1 MKSVIAALLLGTS
14 AAVHAQ
20 PAPEAS
26 FGFDVAGMDQAAA
39 PGNDFFGYAN
49 GRYVDQLA
57 IPADKTSYG
66 TFNKLADL
74 AEQQVHALLAE
85 AAAGGAEQTPAQ
97 AKVGAFFTAY
107 MDAGAV
113 EQRGLAPVQPYLA
126 AIRGADS
133 REAMAA
139 LMGQAPTSFYASLFR
154 ISLDPDA
161 KDPTRYCV
169 SLQQAGLGLP
179 DRDYYLT
186 PEHAEQLAR
195 YADHVSAMLGMAGWP
210 DAPATAHAIV
220 AFETKIAEASWTPAD
235 RRDPDRTYNPV
246 SPAALASAAPGF
258 DWPAFL
264 AAADIPVQDHVVLSE
279 NTAIAAMAKL
289 VAETDLPTLQGWE
302 AFHVLSNAAPY
313 LPARFVDASFAFN
326 DTYLKGVPANPER
339 WKRALRAA
347 NRQLGEAVGQLYV
360 ERHFLPD
367 SMAKMDRLTQDV
379 KAAYR
384 ARLAVN
390 DWMAPETR
398 EKAVAKLDQMA
409 TQIGYPRTWRDYAAY
424 DVRPDDLF
432 GNMERGW
439 SFEWHRQLARLGA
452 KVDRDEWDITPQT
465 VDAYNNPS
473 FNEIVFPAA
482 ILQPPFFDP
491 AADPAVNYGAI
502 GGVIGHEMTH
512 SFDDEGRKFDA
523 MGRLGNWWTPDDI
536 ERFDARAAKL
546 GAEFAAMQPLPGA
559 HINPRLTMGENI
571 ADLGGLTLALDAY
584 RASLHGADAPVID
597 GLTGEQRVFL
607 GWAQVWRAKQRPE
620 AERQAL
626 LTDPHSPAV
635 ARVNG
640 PAPNIDAWYGA
651 FGVKPGDALFIKP
664 EDRVRIW

>member
-1 MKSVIAALLLGTS
+1 MKRTITALAFCAA
-14 AAVHAQ
+14 AAHAQ
-20 PAPEAS
+20 PAPDVN
-26 FGFDVAGMDQAAA
+26 FGFDVAGMDQAAV
-39 PGNDFFGYAN
+39 PGNNFFGYAN
-49 GRYVDQLA
+49 GRYVDQLT

-74 AEQQVHALLAE
+74 AEQQVHALLTE
-85 AAAGGAEQTPAQ
+85 AAAGGPQQTPAQ

-107 MDAGAV
+107 MNADAV

-126 AIRGADS
+126 AIQGADS
-133 REAMAA
+133 KQALAA
-139 LMGQAPTSFYASLFR
+139 LMGQAPKSFYASLFHLN
-154 ISLDPDA
+154 LDPDA
-161 KDPTRYCV
+161 KDPTRYAV
-169 SLQQAGLGLP
+169 SLEQAGLGLP

-195 YADHVSAMLGMAGWP
+195 YTDHVANMLDMAGWP
-210 DAPATAHAIV
+210 DAPATAKAVV
-220 AFETKIAEASWTPAD
+220 AFETEIAKASWARED
-235 RRDPDRTYNPV
+235 QRDPDRTYNPL
-246 SPAALASAAPGF
+246 SPAALAQAAPGF
-258 DWPAFL
+258 DWPSFL
-264 AAADIPVQDHVVLSE
+264 AAADIPAQDYVVLSE
-279 NTAIAAMAKL
+279 NTAIAAIAKL
-289 VAETDLPTLQGWE
+289 AGEADLPTLKGWE
-302 AFHVLSNAAPY
+302 AFHVLSDAAPY
-313 LPARFVDASFAFN
+313 LPAGFVDASFAFN
-326 DTYLKGVPANPER
+326 DSYLKGVPANAER
-339 WKRALRAA
+339 WKRALRAS

-360 ERHFLPD
+360 ERHFPPD
-367 SMAKMDRLTQDV
+367 SMAKMEQLTQDV

-384 ARLAVN
+384 ARLAAN
-390 DWMAPETR
+390 GWMAPETR
-398 EKAVAKLDQMA
+398 DKAVAKLDGMA
-409 TQIGYPRTWRDYAAY
+409 TQIGYPRKWRDYSAY
-424 DVRPDDLF
+424 DIRADDLF

-439 SFEWHRQLARLGA
+439 SFNWHRQLARLGA
-452 KVDRDEWDITPQT
+452 KVDRDEWDMTPQT
-465 VDAYNNPS
+465 VNAYNDPS

-523 MGRLGNWWTPDDI
+523 EGRLSNWWTAADI
-536 ERFDARAAKL
+536 EKFDGLAAKL

-559 HINPRLTMGENI
+559 HINPKLTMGENI

-584 RASLHGADAPVID
+584 HASLHGAAAPVID
-597 GLTGEQRVFL
+597 GLSGDQRVFL
-607 GWAQVWRAKQRPE
+607 GWAQVWRAKERPE

-626 LTDPHSPAV
+626 LTDPHSPPS